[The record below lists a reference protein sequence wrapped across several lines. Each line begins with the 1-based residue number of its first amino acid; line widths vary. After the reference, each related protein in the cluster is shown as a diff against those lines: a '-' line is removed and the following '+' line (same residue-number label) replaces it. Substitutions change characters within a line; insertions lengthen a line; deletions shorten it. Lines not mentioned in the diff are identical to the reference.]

1 MNVLAPSRRPESEL
15 VAAPLERT
23 AESDR
28 LDLWRIVSALRR
40 RARLFGGIAGA
51 FVIAAVGYSVLATP
65 TYTATARVMIN
76 TRTVQAQPDA
86 SKDVLGQLP
95 DDGSQ
100 VDSEV
105 QLIQSKN
112 IAGDVV
118 KRLRLDKDPEFNGS
132 ESDFLGGV
140 KDALEGIV
148 ASLLPRR
155 GAAADSPGDLA
166 STSVSTVLGSIDV
179 QRVNTTNAIDINFT
193 DADPAKAVKIA
204 NAFADAY
211 ITDQYESKFAANH
224 DVSDAIAAKIGQLRD
239 QALADQSRLQDY
251 RIKHNLLATSDTNGV
266 DTGAA
271 IAAQEISTYEQ
282 QVATA
287 RAQLAEDQAALNTAR
302 QQLGHGSKGDDL
314 AEALGSSVI
323 IGLRA
328 QRAETSAAVAN
339 LSSQYGPKYPKLI
352 QAQQQLAAIDSQIQD
367 EINRIISNLQA
378 KVNASANRLG
388 SLEGTLGSAKGTLVQ
403 NNAAMASLAALQQA
417 ADVSKQNYEAYLSRY
432 NQLQAQQGMQTPDA
446 RKISNAGLND
456 VLKHP
461 SLMLNT
467 LLGLALGVAV
477 GGAAVFIA
485 NALDSSF
492 VTAEDV
498 EERLKLPFLG
508 AIPLSTSVKDVGA
521 QSPTDMVIGSPLS
534 VYAEA
539 FRGLRASLGI
549 GSGSPCRV
557 VAVTSA
563 LPHEGKTTTAVCLAR
578 SAALNGLRVLLID
591 CDFRQRSIAIALK
604 ADARLGVA
612 DVLAGASTLKDA
624 RHVDQETALHVL
636 FAKRSEFTGEEA
648 FGGDR
653 MDDFLASLRADYDLI
668 VLDTPPLLPVVDT
681 RLLAPKTDQIVF
693 VARWRKTPEPAIR
706 SALNLL
712 PVMPGQLLGVA
723 LTQVDVRKQSRYG
736 YGDALYYFR
745 KYEKYYA

>member
-1 MNVLAPSRRPESEL
+1 MNVLAQSRRSEAEL
-15 VAAPLERT
+15 AAPLERT
-23 AESDR
+23 VESDR
-28 LDLWRIVSALRR
+28 LDLWRIVAALRR

-51 FVIAAVGYSVLATP
+51 FIIAAVGYSVLATP

-76 TRTVQAQPDA
+76 TRQVSAQPDTA
-86 SKDVLGQLP
+86 KDVLGQLP

-118 KRLRLDKDPEFNGS
+118 KRLRLDKDPEFNGTS
-132 ESDFLGGV
+132 ADLITGA
-140 KDALEGIV
+140 KDAIKGMLS
-148 ASLLPRR
+148 SLLPRK
-155 GAAADSPGDLA
+155 GVVDGSPGELA
-166 STSVSTVLGSIDV
+166 SASVSGVLGSLTV
-179 QRVNTTNAIDINFT
+179 ERVNTTNAIDIDFT
-193 DADPAKAVKIA
+193 DADPEKAVRIA

-211 ITDQYESKFAANH
+211 IADQYESKFTANH
-224 DVSDAIAAKIGQLRD
+224 DVSDAIASKIGQLRD
-239 QALADQSRLQDY
+239 QALADQGRLQDY
-251 RIKHNLLATSDTNGV
+251 RIKHNLLATSDSNGV

-282 QVATA
+282 QVATS
-287 RAQLAEDQAALNTAR
+287 RAQLAEDEAALNTAR
-302 QQLGHGSKGDDL
+302 QQIGHGSKGDDL

-328 QRAETSAAVAN
+328 QRAETSATVAN
-339 LSSQYGPKYPKLI
+339 LSSQYGPKYPKLV
-352 QAQQQLAAIDSQIQD
+352 QAQQQLAAIDGQIQD

-388 SLEGTLGSAKGTLVQ
+388 SLQGTLGAAKGTLVQ

-446 RKISNAGLND
+446 RKISNAGVND
-456 VLKHP
+456 VVKHP
-461 SLMLNT
+461 NLLLDT
-467 LLGLALGVAV
+467 LLGLALGVAI
-477 GGAAVFIA
+477 GGASVFIA

-492 VTAEDV
+492 VTADDV
-498 EERLKLPFLG
+498 EERLKLPFLA
-508 AIPLSTSVKDVGA
+508 AIPLSTSVKDAGS
-521 QSPTDMVIGSPLS
+521 QSPIDMVVSSPLS

-539 FRGLRASLGI
+539 FRGLRASLGV
-549 GSGSPCRV
+549 GPGNPCRI

-591 CDFRQRSIAIALK
+591 CDFRQRSVAMALK
-604 ADARLGVA
+604 AEALHGVA
-612 DVLAGASTLKDA
+612 DVLTGASTFKEA
-624 RHVDQETALHVL
+624 RYVDQDTGLSVL
-636 FAKRSEFTGEEA
+636 FAKRSEFTAEEA

-653 MDDFLASLRADYDLI
+653 MEDFLSQLKADFDLI

-681 RLLAPKTDQIVF
+681 RLLAPKADQVVF

-706 SALNLL
+706 AALNLL
-712 PVMPGQLLGVA
+712 PLAPGQMLGVA
-723 LTQVDVRKQSRYG
+723 LTQVDVREQSKYG